1 MNKQM
6 SSALA
11 QGDQTPVE
19 CIGKG
24 ERVLT
29 VKEVEFLGDDLLVVK
44 DEIENKVYTGVGYIC
59 RGIGFS
65 KSQKDTQVQN
75 IQNDLVLRE
84 GCLKFQAGVI
94 DPNNDVLAIDI
105 DYLPLWLAKISITPK
120 MKEQQPELVDKLVN
134 YQLKVKDVLASVF
147 VHNIDL
153 LEGVSP
159 ELKAILMQD
168 KKLQVV
174 EKRVDKL
181 ENTMTIDY
189 GQQED
194 LRLQVA
200 KRVIYLT
207 GGTDMEAYKNFK
219 VRDKVFREIYR
230 HLKHGFNVNSYRNI
244 AVKDYQRALA
254 EAKSYEVSEELYLM
268 IKGANSQMKLES

>member
-1 MNKQM
+1 MKQGL

-11 QGDQTPVE
+11 QGNQTQVV
-19 CIGKG
+19 CVIQG
-24 ERVLT
+24 ERPLT

-44 DEIENKVYTGVGYIC
+44 DEIENKVYAGVGYIC

-120 MKEQQPELVDKLVN
+120 MKEQQSELVDKLVN

-147 VHNIDL
+147 VHKNEVDL
-153 LEGVSP
+153 SDYSQEMQ
-159 ELKAILMQD
+159 AILMQD
-168 KKLQVV
+168 KKIKVV
-174 EKRVDKL
+174 EKRVTDL
-181 ENTMTIDY
+181 EDNIHITRS
-189 GQQED
+189 QQKQ
-194 LRLQVA
+194 LKQFASKVLVSA
-200 KRVIYLT
+200 MGSKYSN
-207 GGTDMEAYKNFK
+207 AYKKFSGKIFSAFWHDYYN
-219 VRDKVFREIYR
+219 
-230 HLKHGFNVNSYRNI
+230 HFNVSSYLDTP
-244 AVKDYQRALA
+244 KQRFQEALQFINDW
-254 EAKSYEVSEELYLM
+254 KPNEE
-268 IKGANSQMKLES
+268 IKFLIVGANTQMTLED